1 MYAMEARSA
10 CSRDACGCTPAT
22 CLVWNSGSTFRT
34 SSAKTASPQIPMSL
48 RAATVYENAQSP
60 LDCGASTPPWNS
72 LKEEDEGGVESVK

>member
-1 MYAMEARSA
+1 
-10 CSRDACGCTPAT
+10 
-22 CLVWNSGSTFRT
+22 
-34 SSAKTASPQIPMSL
+34 MSL